1 MERISHLL
9 SSDIIL
15 GIEYFIWATVTQL
28 FEPYKNTLE
37 LPITATSAE
46 KG

>member
-1 MERISHLL
+1 MERISRLL
-9 SSDIIL
+9 SSDITL
-15 GIEYFIWATVTQL
+15 GIEHFIWATVTQL
-28 FEPYKNTLE
+28 SEPYKNTLK